1 MPFLCDGSGKKQQ
14 NLPDLLLRVSQ
25 AKPYLSVGRHP
36 IGDPGSPMS
45 HPFKIIFLVKKKM
58 KYGNPTRDEH
68 RASGFVRPTLEIR
81 LPKAK
86 ATNNPINL

>member
-36 IGDPGSPMS
+36 IGDR
-45 HPFKIIFLVKKKM
+45 IFADHVLIAILVLQCRIPVREYFSSKKNEVWKS
-58 KYGNPTRDEH
+58 NAR
-68 RASGFVRPTLEIR
+68 
-81 LPKAK
+81 
-86 ATNNPINL
+86 